1 MLPVQMPMQRVEQ
14 NFDTSNSMM
23 DKSVESDNLQGTGK
37 FTEVFKSA
45 SSEYN
50 KMQKSDVE
58 QKSKSDVKTDKRTD
72 KESDTG
78 SVETSIK
85 QLEQKNK
92 KLISLRKVG
101 SDNSK
106 SEFKKTKNIDSVKKN
121 ITDISKESDVFEIES
136 FAALELPADI
146 NSVVLNPEAKSL
158 ESLIAPDAVISDNL
172 KSSVLLKTVSDEKKN
187 SVNKKNIIKKDSK
200 TTKAK
205 ISVLDLRQVET
216 KNSKIKQAELKAEND
231 GQKMSVGSSEQLRS
245 DNAEEAKPIV
255 IELTHVKD
263 NFSSES
269 KTLTTA
275 SSSALMKQLEENV
288 NSKIVKQSSI
298 ILKDGGSGEIKLILK
313 PEQLGSVRIR
323 LLLTDNKLAGQIIVD
338 SAAVKEIFEQNLQN
352 LEKSFRDNG
361 FDTAALNVSV
371 GGDRSGSGNRENN
384 SDIAKQI
391 ELIEEIIPTIITE
404 SENLVDL
411 VV

>member
-1 MLPVQMPMQRVEQ
+1 MPMQRVEQ

>member
-1 MLPVQMPMQRVEQ
+1 MPMQRVEQ

-158 ESLIAPDAVISDNL
+158 ESLIASDAVISDNL

-231 GQKMSVGSSEQLRS
+231 GQKMSVGSYEQLRS

>member
-1 MLPVQMPMQRVEQ
+1 MPMQRVEQ

-72 KESDTG
+72 IESDTG

-231 GQKMSVGSSEQLRS
+231 GQKMSVGSYEQLRS